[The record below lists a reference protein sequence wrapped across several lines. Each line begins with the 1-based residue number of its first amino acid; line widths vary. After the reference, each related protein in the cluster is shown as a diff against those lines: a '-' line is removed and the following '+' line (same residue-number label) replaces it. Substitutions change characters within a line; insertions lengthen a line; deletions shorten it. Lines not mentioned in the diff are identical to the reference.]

1 MVRQKMFYTGC
12 SSRLHD
18 LEDFIYEIDKKL
30 TLDLCFVNWNTA
42 LTHVDGESGS
52 ELEILKYIIVGN
64 QYMTHNT

>member
-30 TLDLCFVNWNTA
+30 TFDLCFVNWNI
-42 LTHVDGESGS
+42 THTCGWRERIRTRDSKIYYCWKS
-52 ELEILKYIIVGN
+52 IHD
-64 QYMTHNT
+64 T